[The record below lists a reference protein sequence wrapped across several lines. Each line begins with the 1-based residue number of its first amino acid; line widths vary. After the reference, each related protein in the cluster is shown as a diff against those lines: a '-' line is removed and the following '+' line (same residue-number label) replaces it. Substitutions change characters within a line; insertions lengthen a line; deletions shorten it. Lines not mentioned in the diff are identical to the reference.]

1 MQYFWIIYAIFFDYF
16 LLPYGLIH
24 NIFVCLSQ
32 IECNMLLLAKE
43 QKTYFEEHAE
53 KFLKEKNI
61 TKAQLAKEMG
71 VAPQNINKLF
81 GTKNALTLSKIA
93 SYLNIPLQVLLFG
106 NEEKERDIHGCIYVD
121 RTAHL
126 ISNKQD
132 LLDLVNEL

>member
-1 MQYFWIIYAIFFDYF
+1 M
-16 LLPYGLIH
+16 
-24 NIFVCLSQ
+24 SQ

-53 KFLKEKNI
+53 EFLKEKNI

-126 ISNKQD
+126 ISSKED
-132 LLDLVNEL
+132 LINLVNEL